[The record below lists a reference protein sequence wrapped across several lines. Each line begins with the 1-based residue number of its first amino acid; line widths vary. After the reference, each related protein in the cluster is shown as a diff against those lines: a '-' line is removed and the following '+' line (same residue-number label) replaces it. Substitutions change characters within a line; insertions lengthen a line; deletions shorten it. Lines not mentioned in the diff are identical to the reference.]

1 MKLGMMLPVG
11 SGALGGNRPPRW
23 RELRELVKL
32 AEAVGFET
40 LMVPDHLLF
49 RRSPPGNVPAMDL
62 PAGKTRGIWEAW
74 SILSAVAEATSRIHL
89 GPLMACASFRNPALL
104 AKMAATLDE
113 ISDGRLVLG
122 LGAGWHQPE
131 YEAYGFPFGD
141 RVSRFEEALR
151 IIVPLLREGRV
162 DFQGKYY
169 QARDCELQPRGPRPA
184 GPPIMIGAQG
194 PRMLRLAARYADT
207 YDTDYQFAAEALAR
221 RYAALDAACADV
233 GRDPKS
239 IARSAGTRVALAT
252 GDPADRAWQVGSP
265 KNGVA
270 EYALD
275 GARFPARHGSRDEIL
290 AHLRSLEAAG
300 AGHVTV
306 NVVDPP
312 GARGIEQFAPVIEAL
327 RRR

>member
-11 SGALGGNRPPRW
+11 SGALGGGRPPRW

-32 AEAVGFET
+32 AEAVGFDA

-49 RRSPPGNVPAMDL
+49 RRSPVGQVPAVDL
-62 PAGKTRGIWEAW
+62 PPGKTRGIWEAW
-74 SILSAVAEATSRIHL
+74 SVLSAAAEATSRIHL
-89 GPLMACASFRNPALL
+89 GPLMACSSFRNPALL

-113 ISDGRLVLG
+113 ISDGRVLLG

-141 RVSRFEEALR
+141 RVSRFEEALQ

-169 QARDCELQPRGPRPA
+169 QARECELQPRGPRPA
-184 GPPIMIGAQG
+184 GPPITIGAQG

-207 YDTDYQFAAEALAR
+207 YDTDYQLGAAAVAE
-221 RYAALDAACADV
+221 RYAALDRACADV
-233 GRDPKS
+233 GRAPGS
-239 IARSAGTRVALAT
+239 IARSAGTRVALAA
-252 GDPADRAWQVGSP
+252 GGPVDPAWQVGP
-265 KNGVA
+265 PRDGVA
-270 EYALD
+270 QYALD
-275 GARFPARHGSRDEIL
+275 GQPFPARHGTPDEIV

-312 GARGIEQFAPVIEAL
+312 GLRGIERFARVIDAL
-327 RRR
+327 RR